1 MRKLAVAV
9 LLAAAFACAEDKD
22 KPERPKPVPDDEA
35 KAALEQF
42 EKDYKSDKLEDRE
55 KAAVALGKVYHP
67 QTAKALLSVLTKD
80 KESKVR
86 GAAALGLG
94 MQKDPEVVPALC
106 EAMDANREMP
116 EAMAVICGVL
126 GAFGDKRAVHALESD
141 LWKTKTGDVIDA
153 RIAALGKI
161 RDKSAID
168 ALLELTCIAPA
179 AALAPYALP
188 IAKALHDLTDQNF
201 GTDRDAWKK
210 WWREHKETF
219 VFPAE
224 EEKDPKKKGPRRQ
237 R

>member
-9 LLAAAFACAEDKD
+9 LLAAAFAWADDKD

-42 EKDYKSDKLEDRE
+42 QTDYKSDKLEDRQ
-55 KAAVALGKVYHP
+55 KAAIALGKVYHP
-67 QTAKALLSVLTKD
+67 QTQKALLSVLTKD

-116 EAMAVICGVL
+116 EAMAAICGVL

-141 LWKTKTGDVIDA
+141 LWKTKTEYVIFA
-153 RIAALGKI
+153 RIGALGKI
-161 RDKSAID
+161 RDRSAID
-168 ALLELTCIAPA
+168 ALLDLTYIAPA
-179 AALAPYALP
+179 AVLAPYAAA
-188 IAKALHDLTDQNF
+188 IAKALHELTDQGF

-219 VFPAE
+219 EFPAE
-224 EEKDPKKKGPRRQ
+224 EEKDPKKGPRRQ

>member
-1 MRKLAVAV
+1 MRKLAAVV
-9 LLAAAFACAEDKD
+9 LLAAAFAWAEDKD
-22 KPERPKPVPDDEA
+22 KPERPKPVTDDEA

-42 EKDYKSDKLEDRE
+42 EKDYASDDLKDRE
-55 KAAVALGKVYHP
+55 KAALALGKVYHP
-67 QTAKALLSVLTKD
+67 QTQKALLSVLTKD

-86 GAAALGLG
+86 AAAALALG
-94 MQKDPEVVPALC
+94 QQKDPEVVPSLC
-106 EAMDANREMP
+106 DAMDANHDMP

-141 LWKTKTGDVIDA
+141 LWKTKTGYVIDA

-168 ALLELTCIAPA
+168 ALLDLTYIAPA
-179 AALAPYALP
+179 AALAPYAAA
-188 IAKALHDLTDQNF
+188 IAKSLHELTDQNF

-210 WWREHKETF
+210 WWRENKETF
-219 VFPAE
+219 EFPAK
-224 EEKDPKKKGPRRQ
+224 EEKDPRRGPRRQ